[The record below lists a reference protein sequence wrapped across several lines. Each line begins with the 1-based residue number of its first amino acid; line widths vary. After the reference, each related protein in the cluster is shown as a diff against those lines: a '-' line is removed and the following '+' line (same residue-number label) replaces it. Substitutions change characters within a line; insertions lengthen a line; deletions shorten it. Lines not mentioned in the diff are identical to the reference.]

1 MEAYIPACPECKQI
15 TDKISQLR
23 TTTLSPSYTKINET
37 LTEIQQL
44 IQKTQPDESTPNF
57 YSFENKILIITTF
70 QLRSNN
76 LGRTQIKLGIA
87 YSEGNPANRILKIDP
102 QIASDRIGAALAASS
117 LALSTAQELGV
128 LSPWLTSAVDSNNNG
143 SAY

>member
-128 LSPWLTSAVDSNNNG
+128 LSPW
-143 SAY
+143 